1 MIISTADY
9 MTFAGLTAPLTNE
22 KQVLEAIRAAIQY
35 AETLCS
41 CTFAIHSD
49 VNPTTHIWT
58 FGGKGTAKLYT
69 PNAPIQSVT
78 YVEYWNGTDWEE
90 IDSVTYTPVIDDNGD
105 YIYFRENYTWDRGTA
120 NWRVT
125 YIYGFTSLPADLKRA
140 ILQIAQSYTTTITRD
155 PSIKSQSDGEQ
166 TITYREVGE
175 TTIPTEA
182 ERTLQQYRRFY

>member
-9 MTFAGLTAPLTNE
+9 MTFAGLTQPLENE

-35 AETLCS
+35 AETFCS
-41 CTFAIHSD
+41 RTFAMHSD
-49 VNPTTHIWT
+49 TSPNTHVWT
-58 FGGKGTAKLYT
+58 FSGKGTTKLYT

-78 YVEYWNGTDWEE
+78 YVEYWNGTAWEE
-90 IDSVTYTPVIDDNGD
+90 IDSVTYTPTIDDNGD
-105 YIYFRENYTWDRGTA
+105 YIYFRESYVWDRGVA
-120 NWRVT
+120 NWKVT

-166 TITYREVGE
+166 TITYRDVGE
-175 TTIPTEA
+175 IKPPADA
-182 ERTLQQYRRFY
+182 ERVLQHYRRFY